1 MKRISL
7 LLSAVALVGSAACG
21 EDSPAPQPTNL
32 PVIFSMAIFS
42 NQEVPPIQ
50 GVEATGSGTVTITF
64 RTTKDAAGTIT
75 AATADFQ
82 CNLTGFPST
91 TTITISHIHEGV
103 VGTAPSG
110 NIVVNTG
117 LASGE
122 TPLTNGAGSFTKNNI
137 NVDAA
142 LATRIIANP
151 AGFYFNVH
159 SSANGPG
166 VVRGQLVRIQ

>member
-1 MKRISL
+1 MKRISFL
-7 LLSAVALVGSAACG
+7 LIAVAFVGAAGCG
-21 EDSPAPQPTNL
+21 DDNPTPQPSNL
-32 PVIFSMAIFS
+32 PVIFSMPLFT

-50 GVEATGSGTVTITF
+50 GAEATGSGTVTITF
-64 RTTKDAAGTIT
+64 NLTKDAAGTIT
-75 AATADFQ
+75 AATANFQ
-82 CNLTGFPST
+82 CNLQGFPAT

-103 VGTAPSG
+103 AGAAPAG
-110 NIVVNTG
+110 NIVVNTT

-122 TPLTNGAGSFTKNNI
+122 TPLTNGAGSFTKSNI

-159 SSANGPG
+159 SQANGPG
-166 VVRGQLVRIQ
+166 VIRGQLVRIQ